1 MDKKYGWLTKRQGQN
16 LNTVPTQVFV
26 WHKILFM
33 LDLNCLQSNE
43 LCLHKLVKWLFKW
56 TCCIC
61 YKTQKINFERPCN
74 TYVWKIIEQYW
85 LNLIVLNKGWILY
98 LPALTKSILEAF
110 VKYVCMHSC
119 WESLHGWMWTQ
130 AKIHSEFED

>member
-26 WHKILFM
+26 WQKVLFM
-33 LDLNCLQSNE
+33 LDLNCLRSNE
-43 LCLHKLVKWLFKW
+43 LCLHKLVKSLFKW
-56 TCCIC
+56 ICIC
-61 YKTQKINFERPCN
+61 YKTQKIDFERPCN
-74 TYVWKIIEQYW
+74 TYDWKIIEQYW
-85 LNLIVLNKGWILY
+85 LNLVVLNKGWILY

-110 VKYVCMHSC
+110 IKYVCMHSC
-119 WESLHGWMWTQ
+119 WESLRGWIWTQ